1 MQLLDGELERL
12 RAQAEAGERSFLDPY
27 AAEDRSEFFA
37 VASEAFFEQ
46 PAAFARELPAR
57 VTKLE
62 ALLNTRAF
70 ADLQTLAHQLKG
82 AGGGYG
88 FAQITE
94 VAARL
99 EQALKSGAAEP
110 EIKDRAA
117 DLCAPLR
124 AVVVPET
131 R

>member
-1 MQLLDGELERL
+1 MEPIRSLYEDDPDMLEIVR
-12 RAQAEAGERSFLDPY
+12 E
-27 AAEDRSEFFA
+27 
-37 VASEAFFEQ
+37 
-46 PAAFARELPAR
+46 FARELPERAR
-57 VTKLE
+57 VLE
-62 ALLNTRAF
+62 ECLAKGSLSE
-70 ADLQTLAHQLKG
+70 LQRLAHQLKG

-99 EQALKSGAAEP
+99 EQALKAGAAEP
-110 EIKDRAA
+110 VIKDRAA
-117 DLCAPLR
+117 ELCATLR